1 VGGGR
6 VLAIVPRKR
15 RRGRPENVPQL
26 RVLAGA
32 DADARLAVVLEMAGP
47 AGLGADAL
55 VGRTALSPRGVQA
68 ALDRLGARGQA
79 MLFDR
84 DRRGWVSGPVAAELR
99 ERLLAALRDFH
110 ASQPLAAGAG
120 REELRGRLPPVTD
133 PRLFQ
138 RLLAQ
143 LAEKGELVL
152 DGDRVR
158 LHGHV
163 AASGGTGGA
172 LKDRVAGILREGALT
187 PPRVVDLPALAGA
200 SAADVGAV
208 LKLLAA
214 DGSAVR
220 VSPEIWFDGS
230 ALAALR
236 GRLVEHLR
244 AHKEINTQEF
254 KDLVGATRKHV
265 IPLAEY
271 FDREKVTLRVG
282 EKRVLRGDGK
292 GG

>member
-1 VGGGR
+1 
-6 VLAIVPRKR
+6 
-15 RRGRPENVPQL
+15 
-26 RVLAGA
+26 
-32 DADARLAVVLEMAGP
+32 M
-47 AGLGADAL
+47 
-55 VGRTALSPRGVQA
+55 
-68 ALDRLGARGQA
+68 
-79 MLFDR
+79 
-84 DRRGWVSGPVAAELR
+84 
-99 ERLLAALRDFH
+99 
-110 ASQPLAAGAG
+110 
-120 REELRGRLPPVTD
+120 
-133 PRLFQ
+133 
-138 RLLAQ
+138 
-143 LAEKGELVL
+143 AEKGQLVAE
-152 DGDRVR
+152 GDLVR

-163 AASGGTGGA
+163 AASGGSGGA
-172 LKDRVAGILREGALT
+172 LKDRVASLLREGALT
-187 PPRVVDLPALAGA
+187 PPRIAELPGLAGA

-236 GRLVEHLR
+236 TRLVEHLR
-244 AHKEINTQEF
+244 ARKEISTQEF

-282 EKRVLRGDGK
+282 EKRVLRGDGR